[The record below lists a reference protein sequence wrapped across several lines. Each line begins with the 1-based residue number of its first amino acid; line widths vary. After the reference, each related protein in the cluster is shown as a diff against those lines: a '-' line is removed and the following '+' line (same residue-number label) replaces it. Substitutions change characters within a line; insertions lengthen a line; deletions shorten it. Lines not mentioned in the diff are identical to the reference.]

1 MARVATELFDAELFD
16 AERARLR
23 LGLGQPLQLRDETT
37 STNDDAAQAAKS
49 GAPHGALFLAETQT
63 RGRGRRGSE
72 WVSAPGAG
80 LWFSLLLRPTFSA
93 ELLPG
98 LALCAGLAVRA
109 AVAPLVSADVKV
121 KWPNDVL
128 AAGRKLAGV
137 LVESQLSGAQI
148 ASVVIGIGI
157 NVAQT
162 EFPAPIR
169 DIATSLS
176 LLGTRDDSRERLLA
190 SVLVAFETELERL
203 TSQGMPGMARAL
215 GPTTP
220 CSDGSSKS
228 GSAKA
233 LAPASPPAVSCACA
247 CRTATKSSSRAATS
261 SSCRSAS
268 GDAHCLSG

>member
-37 STNDDAAQAAKS
+37 STNDDAVQAAKN

-176 LLGTRDDSRERLLA
+176 FLGSRDDSRERLLA

-203 TSQGMPGMARAL
+203 ISQGMPGMARAL
-215 GPTTP
+215 GPHDALLGRQLKVGEREGFGAGIAP
-220 CSDGSSKS
+220 SGQLRLRLPDGNEE
-228 GSAKA
+228 
-233 LAPASPPAVSCACA
+233 LI
-247 CRTATKSSSRAATS
+247 
-261 SSCRSAS
+261 AS
-268 GDAHCLSG
+268 GHVELLPERER